1 MREDWRE
8 DVAARGNDT
17 RRGLTTSAASH
28 TTLFVC
34 QVKPALQR
42 TGDLSSCMAH
52 AYKDT
57 VLFSS
62 TSHLFFFLFLVVHQI
77 TPKGTRVEMCPRR
90 RRRRG
95 DGGGRISS
103 MDVRRRRRPESLLA
117 ASSSMYSS
125 TVHINPH
132 SPDAAATHTRANGG
146 RGHHIEMTRRRL
158 WQLGCS
164 TTTPE
169 DRLAVPSF
177 IYPETRRPVEF
188 TSMEAPRRQ
197 RKAHQKCLLPD
208 ML

>member
-52 AYKDT
+52 AYKGT

-62 TSHLFFFLFLVVHQI
+62 MSRFFFFGILVAHQI
-77 TPKGTRVEMCPRR
+77 TSRGTQVETCPR

-95 DGGGRISS
+95 DGGGPHQLHGRTPTSTARES
-103 MDVRRRRRPESLLA
+103 AGGVFFHVLFHSTHQPTQPRRSGYTYTRQWRP
-117 ASSSMYSS
+117 
-125 TVHINPH
+125 
-132 SPDAAATHTRANGG
+132 R
-146 RGHHIEMTRRRL
+146 
-158 WQLGCS
+158 
-164 TTTPE
+164 
-169 DRLAVPSF
+169 
-177 IYPETRRPVEF
+177 
-188 TSMEAPRRQ
+188 APR
-197 RKAHQKCLLPD
+197 
-208 ML
+208 